1 MFETE
6 QDRRMKRLRA
16 SYVLAL
22 LAHGGLFLVGDPR
35 QVPERPKD
43 ERIELALVSS
53 APPAEVDGAE
63 AAPPP
68 SPQPTPPPTPQVAAV
83 KPVPVAPTGWLPPP
97 TPVPTT
103 PNPRPQPTQPAPPTS
118 FREWQRQ
125 QRNYLPSQRV
135 VPGGGQGGG
144 DMISR
149 QGRDRC
155 EPMYPLPVDVV
166 YLLFDASGSL
176 SEAMTA
182 QALSCAQQ
190 AAQAALR
197 QGAVI
202 VVGTFAR
209 DVQLSQPTTR
219 YSDVQ
224 VALRSLTD
232 RTATVLPAREL
243 QQYVDRAP
251 GARSELVIVSDGWI
265 PNTDEVLNWY
275 RYFLEINPDNRGT
288 MYTVGQSGH
297 REAVDALRS
306 IGFDVFQYDQIQGGR

>member
-1 MFETE
+1 
-6 QDRRMKRLRA
+6 MKRLRA

-118 FREWQRQ
+118 FREWQQQ

-135 VPGGGQGGG
+135 VPGGGQGGS

-275 RYFLEINPDNRGT
+275 RYFLELNPDNRGT

>member
-1 MFETE
+1 VFEPPE
-6 QDRRMKRLRA
+6 VQRMKRMRT

-22 LAHGGLFLVGDPR
+22 LAHGALFFLGDPR
-35 QVPERPKD
+35 QLPESEPD

-53 APPAEVDGAE
+53 APPADDDGA
-63 AAPPP
+63 AVAPPEP
-68 SPQPTPPPTPQVAAV
+68 VQPQPPPPAPPQVAAV
-83 KPVPVAPTGWLPPP
+83 KPAPVAPDGMRPLPTPRPVAPT
-97 TPVPTT
+97 PVP
-103 PNPRPQPTQPAPPTS
+103 PAPPAPPTS
-118 FREWQRQ
+118 FRDWQRQ
-125 QRNYLPSQRV
+125 QRRYLPSAPV
-135 VPGGGQGGG
+135 VSGGGMDGT

-155 EPMYPLPVDVV
+155 EPRYPQPVDVV

-176 SEAMTA
+176 SETMTA

-209 DVQLSQPTTR
+209 DLQLSPPTTN
-219 YSDVQ
+219 YDDVQ
-224 VALRSLTD
+224 VALRAFTD

-243 QQYVDRAP
+243 QRYLDRAP

-265 PNTDEVLNWY
+265 PNTAEVLNWY
-275 RYFLEINPDNRGT
+275 RYFLELHPDNRGV
-288 MYTVGQSGH
+288 MYTVGNRGH
-297 REAVDALRS
+297 REAVDALRD
-306 IGFDVFQYDQIQGGR
+306 IGFDVVQYDPIQGD